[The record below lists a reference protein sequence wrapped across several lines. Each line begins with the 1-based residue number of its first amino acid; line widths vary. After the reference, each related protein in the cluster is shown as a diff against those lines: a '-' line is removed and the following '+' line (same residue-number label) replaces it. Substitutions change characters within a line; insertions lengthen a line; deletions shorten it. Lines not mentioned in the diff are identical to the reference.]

1 VFLCLFLRVIFAQFS
16 DCKGNNIFLDEQ
28 KNDFFTKKTTTKI
41 GRLRMKIYCNT
52 LQKWRKKYQNVG
64 QMLPNLMSKTKEKT
78 LTTLF
83 LSH

>member
-1 VFLCLFLRVIFAQFS
+1 MS
-16 DCKGNNIFLDEQ
+16 K
-28 KNDFFTKKTTTKI
+28 KNDFFTKKTTTQI

-52 LQKWRKKYQNVG
+52 LQKQRKKYQNVG

-83 LSH
+83 

>member
-1 VFLCLFLRVIFAQFS
+1 MSKKTIFSQ
-16 DCKGNNIFLDEQ
+16 
-28 KNDFFTKKTTTKI
+28 KKTTTKI

>member
-1 VFLCLFLRVIFAQFS
+1 MSKKKR
-16 DCKGNNIFLDEQ
+16 
-28 KNDFFTKKTTTKI
+28 FFTKKTTTQI

>member
-1 VFLCLFLRVIFAQFS
+1 MPKWLLLQMTKMEITCFNREGVRPSLFLYYNTPE
-16 DCKGNNIFLDEQ
+16 KPTFLAS
-28 KNDFFTKKTTTKI
+28 KTA
-41 GRLRMKIYCNT
+41 
-52 LQKWRKKYQNVG
+52 KKYQNVG